1 MSKKVLGLAALG
13 SGLLI
18 SLAALLLFAAAPPPE
33 DSRTALLLLGSC
45 QPGTLFLL
53 LLGTA
58 VMISGI
64 IFLLRSHFE
73 P

>member
-18 SLAALLLFAAAPPPE
+18 SLAALLFAAASPPE
-33 DSRTALLLLGSC
+33 DSRPVLFLLGSC
-45 QPGTLFLL
+45 QPGTLLLL